1 MTRLLLDR
9 IEGRDDLPR
18 RTVLPVELVLRDD
31 RVSYRLTPSGCRNWS
46 LTAVTPPHHP
56 ERERS

>member
-18 RTVLPVELVLRDD
+18 RTVLPVQLVLRQ
-31 RVSYRLTPSGCRNWS
+31 
-46 LTAVTPPHHP
+46 TA
-56 ERERS
+56 